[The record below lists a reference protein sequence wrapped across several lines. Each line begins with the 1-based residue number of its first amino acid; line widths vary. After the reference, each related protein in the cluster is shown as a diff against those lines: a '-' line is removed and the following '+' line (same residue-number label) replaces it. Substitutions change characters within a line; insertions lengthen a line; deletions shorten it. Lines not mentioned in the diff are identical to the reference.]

1 MIQCMDALRSA
12 YDLVRQ
18 ERTKERFDM
27 ILEPFQAITQLAL
40 LSYCPVGTKLSIHQ
54 NLLYVQE
61 PTWIQAVKRTY
72 NADKKDDL
80 VFLFGI
86 IIRFHKFYGF
96 MRTNNDNQKYLFK
109 QLIDLAKLGI
119 DKLTQ
124 TYNHIGPSH
133 LTQTLKMYRSM
144 LEQPEF
150 AIATDRNTDMTIDT
164 VFAKVVSLYENEHY
178 EILANAFKLISNN
191 PDSHERYRVAINA
204 ALEPVTNKLQ
214 TWISDNIVF

>member
-1 MIQCMDALRSA
+1 MDALRSA

-40 LSYCPVGTKLSIHQ
+40 LSFCPVGTKLSIYQ
-54 NLLYVQE
+54 NMLYIQE

-86 IIRFHKFYGF
+86 ILRFHKFYGF
-96 MRTNNDNQKYLFK
+96 MLTNTDSQKYLFK
-109 QLIDLAKLGI
+109 QLIELAKIGI

-133 LTQTLKMYRSM
+133 LTQTLKMYRS
-144 LEQPEF
+144 LLDQPDL
-150 AIATDRNTDMTIDT
+150 AIATDKNTNTTIDT
-164 VFAKVVSLYENEHY
+164 VFSKVVTLYDEAHY
-178 EILANAFKLISNN
+178 EIIANAFKLISNN
-191 PDSHERYRVAINA
+191 PENHERYRTAINA
-204 ALEPVTNKLQ
+204 AIEPVTNKLQ
-214 TWISDNIVF
+214 TLISDNIVF

>member
-1 MIQCMDALRSA
+1 MDALRSA

-40 LSYCPVGTKLSIHQ
+40 LSFCPIGTKLSIYQ
-54 NLLYVQE
+54 NMLYIQE

-86 IIRFHKFYGF
+86 ILRFHKFYGF
-96 MRTNNDNQKYLFK
+96 MLTNTDSQKYLFK
-109 QLIDLAKLGI
+109 QLIELAKIGI

-133 LTQTLKMYRSM
+133 LTQTLKMYRS
-144 LEQPEF
+144 LLDQPDL
-150 AIATDRNTDMTIDT
+150 AIATDKNTNTTIDT
-164 VFAKVVSLYENEHY
+164 VFSKVVTLYDEAHY
-178 EILANAFKLISNN
+178 EIIANAFKLISNN
-191 PDSHERYRVAINA
+191 PENHERYRTAINA
-204 ALEPVTNKLQ
+204 AIEPVTNKLQ

>member
-1 MIQCMDALRSA
+1 MDALRSA

-40 LSYCPVGTKLSIHQ
+40 LSFCPVGTKLSIYQ
-54 NLLYVQE
+54 NMLYIQE
-61 PTWIQAVKRTY
+61 TTWIQAVKRTY

-86 IIRFHKFYGF
+86 ILRFHKFYGF
-96 MRTNNDNQKYLFK
+96 MLTNTDSQKYLFK
-109 QLIDLAKLGI
+109 QLIELAKIGI

-133 LTQTLKMYRSM
+133 LTQTLKMYRS
-144 LEQPEF
+144 LLDQPDL
-150 AIATDRNTDMTIDT
+150 AIATDKNTNTTIDT
-164 VFAKVVSLYENEHY
+164 VFSKVVTLYDEAHY
-178 EILANAFKLISNN
+178 EIIANAFKLISNN
-191 PDSHERYRVAINA
+191 PENHERYRTAINA
-204 ALEPVTNKLQ
+204 AIEPVTNKLQ

>member
-1 MIQCMDALRSA
+1 MDALRSA

-40 LSYCPVGTKLSIHQ
+40 LSFCPVGTKLSIYQ
-54 NLLYVQE
+54 NMLYIQE

-86 IIRFHKFYGF
+86 ILRFHKFYGF
-96 MRTNNDNQKYLFK
+96 MLTNTDSQKYLFK
-109 QLIDLAKLGI
+109 QLIELAKIGI

-133 LTQTLKMYRSM
+133 LTQTLKMYRS
-144 LEQPEF
+144 LLDQPDL
-150 AIATDRNTDMTIDT
+150 AIATDKNTNTTIDT
-164 VFAKVVSLYENEHY
+164 VFSKVVTLYDEAHY
-178 EILANAFKLISNN
+178 EIIANAFKLISNN
-191 PDSHERYRVAINA
+191 PENHERYRTAINA
-204 ALEPVTNKLQ
+204 AIEPVTNKLQ